1 MNSNQDLNHKLKID
15 LNISIESSLDQV
27 WNVLVS
33 PDSIKEY
40 LYGTETTSDWKK
52 GSEIWFRGQ
61 WEGKDYEDKG
71 IILKFDIQKEF
82 SYTYFSSFFMLPDLP
97 KNYSEIVMKLNE
109 KQGGVFL
116 HISQIGFLS
125 ESQQNHSLENWK
137 QILEKIKQL
146 AEQSS
151 E

>member
-1 MNSNQDLNHKLKID
+1 MNSNQGLNHKLKID

-52 GSEIWFRGQ
+52 GSEIWFRGK